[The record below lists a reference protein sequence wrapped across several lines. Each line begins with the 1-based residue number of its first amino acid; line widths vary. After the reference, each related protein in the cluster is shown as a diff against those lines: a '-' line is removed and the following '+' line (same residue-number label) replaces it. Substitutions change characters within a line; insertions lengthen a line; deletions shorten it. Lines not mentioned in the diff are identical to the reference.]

1 MKLSVVFTTMAV
13 GGVGKVF
20 ADLANGLVE
29 RGLDVDFV
37 LYKAE
42 GPMLDDLDEKINV
55 VDLDVLV
62 HPWSLFAFPPLA
74 RYFRRRRP
82 DVVLSAVSGPNV
94 AVLLALGLMRMKSKA
109 IVTYH
114 SSVGSETI
122 SWLLRKLQNRLYRR
136 ADRVVAVSA
145 GAADEL
151 AASAGLARSDIE
163 VVYNPLDIERIDAS
177 SREKPEETDLFETG
191 APPVVLA
198 AGRLHP
204 QKDFEA
210 LLIAFELVRR
220 RRRARLVI
228 LGDGPSRPGLEAL
241 AGEKGLDEDV
251 RFPGFVRNPYKYMH
265 RSAVFVLSSRFEGLP
280 TVLIE
285 ALACGCPVVSTDCP
299 HGPREILENG
309 RWGRLVPVGDV
320 EALAAAIEQT
330 LTAPPPGDELKARAG
345 FFRKEQAV
353 ARYHGLMRSLVDG
366 NR

>member
-1 MKLSVVFTTMAV
+1 MRLSVVFTTMAV

-20 ADLANGLVE
+20 SDLANGLVE

-42 GPMLDDLDEKINV
+42 GPMLDDLDRRINI

-74 RYFRRRRP
+74 RYFRRQRP

-94 AVLLALGLMRMKSKA
+94 AVLLALGLTRVKSKS

-122 SWLLRKLQNRLYRR
+122 SWLLRRLQNRLYRR
-136 ADRVVAVSA
+136 ADRVVAVSG

-151 AASAGLARSDIE
+151 ASAAGLPRSGIE
-163 VVYNPLDIERIDAS
+163 VIYNPLDIERIAAAS
-177 SREKPEETDLFETG
+177 LEKPKVTDWFEAG
-191 APPVVLA
+191 AAPVVLA

-210 LLIAFELVRR
+210 LLRAFELVRR
-220 RRRARLVI
+220 RRRTKLVI
-228 LGDGPSRPGLEAL
+228 LGDGPSRADLEAL
-241 AGEKGLDEDV
+241 AAERGLGGDV
-251 RFPGFVRNPYKYMH
+251 RFPGFVRNPYQYMH
-265 RSAVFVLSSRFEGLP
+265 RAAVFVLSSRFEGLP

-299 HGPREILENG
+299 HGPREILEGG

-320 EALAAAIEQT
+320 EALASAIEQT
-330 LTAPPPGDELKARAG
+330 LAAPPSGDELKARAG
-345 FFRKEQAV
+345 FFRKEDAV
-353 ARYHGLMRSLVDG
+353 ARYHQLMRSLVDG